1 LKIIENKCKNSIK
14 NYKNFINNSMKKE
27 IKLSTWAKIHDYTY
41 RGAFGLFKRGGIPNS
56 KQTETGAIMVEV
68 DNKEDIKNEYN
79 IVYSRVSS
87 SENRKNLE
95 SQASRV
101 CQFCNANGWIVNE
114 IVKECASGL
123 NDKRPK
129 LQKILEENKATRII
143 VEHKDRL
150 TRFGFEYIKTLFN
163 GEIVIINQVDENEK
177 DLMEDFVS
185 IITSFCSRLYGQRRS
200 KRKTERLIKELEN
213 ETVSKN

>member
-14 NYKNFINNSMKKE
+14 NYKNFINNNMKKE

-129 LQKILEENKATRII
+129 LQKI
-143 VEHKDRL
+143 
-150 TRFGFEYIKTLFN
+150 KTLFN